1 MTSLSRDARVAGILY
16 IASSVPGFFRLVYI
30 PSALFVAGN
39 AATTAANIAAH
50 ESLFRRGTAGTPA
63 LGPTGLSI

>member
-16 IASSVPGFFRLVYI
+16 IASSVLGFFRLVYI